1 MLVSQLSESIANN
14 IEDIKV
20 LEKLY
25 GDKYS
30 IFESDLNK
38 NTNLKRVDVFNL
50 PGENTW
56 CFQSEIQDI
65 DCLRNQ
71 NHTVERTI
79 LHLNGSRLYAYM
91 IELKSSLSKK
101 NISELKKKFTCSL
114 VTLTLYLANHPDF
127 SSLTDVEIFPVGVV
141 CFNSNIYQINQD
153 FNDKHSSLH
162 KIVSEFNPEEDRHQ
176 TGVRLEPL
184 TLGRPIG
191 TPVLFFQNPDWM
203 PTPPNMT
210 NEFTID
216 FKRFSV

>member
-1 MLVSQLSESIANN
+1 MLVSQLSESIAYN

-30 IFESDLNK
+30 VFETDSNPNTDLR
-38 NTNLKRVDVFNL
+38 RVDIVNL
-50 PGENTW
+50 PGKNIW

-65 DCLRNQ
+65 ECLRNQ

-101 NISELKKKFTCSL
+101 NIGELKKKFTCSL

-127 SSLTDVEIFPVGVV
+127 SSLTEVEIFPVGVV

-153 FNDKHSSLH
+153 FSDKHSSLH
-162 KIVSEFNPEEDRHQ
+162 KVVSRFNPQQDFHQ
-176 TGVRLEPL
+176 TNVRLEPL
-184 TLGRPIG
+184 TLGPIG
-191 TPVLFFQNPDWM
+191 APVLFFQNPDWM

-216 FKRFSV
+216 FNRFSV